1 MSRKTVSAE
10 QSRTRLNLIKTRSS
24 NPNRIEIAW
33 HDSKT
38 SHVGQGIW
46 LCATAHRSSINDVQS
61 EVARESLIFDEL
73 ID

>member
-38 SHVGQGIW
+38 SHVGQGIGW
-46 LCATAHRSSINDVQS
+46 VRDSASIIN
-61 EVARESLIFDEL
+61 
-73 ID
+73 